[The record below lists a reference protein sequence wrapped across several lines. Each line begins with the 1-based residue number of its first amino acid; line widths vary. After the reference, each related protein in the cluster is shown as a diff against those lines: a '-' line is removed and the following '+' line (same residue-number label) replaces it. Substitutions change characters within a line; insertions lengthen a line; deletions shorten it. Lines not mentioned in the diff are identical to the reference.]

1 MPIRVEIVSQ
11 DRQVYQG
18 DADIVVLPGGDG
30 EMGILPNHSPLLST
44 LTFGIVKVRYQGKE
58 SEFTVSGGIVEVRPD
73 LVTILADTAENVAE
87 IDVGRAEAARLRAE
101 EMLKQGV
108 PVDTDTYLA
117 MEAALKRSNLRLDAV
132 KRYRPAQ
139 RHIGEKVDNE

>member
-1 MPIRVEIVSQ
+1 M
-11 DRQVYQG
+11 
-18 DADIVVLPGGDG
+18 
-30 EMGILPNHSPLLST
+30 LST
-44 LTFGIVKVRYQGKE
+44 LTFGIVRVRYQGKE

-87 IDVGRAEAARLRAE
+87 IDVGRAEAARQRAE

-117 MEAALKRSNLRLDAV
+117 MEAALKRSNLRLEAV
-132 KRYRPAQ
+132 RRFRPAQ
-139 RHIGEKVDNE
+139 RHPAEKVDNE